1 MNMEQYPVEAQT
13 AAYSIMP
20 CKWTN
25 SKSQFTEASAQDPLQ
40 QLIALNAQHF
50 LSQVQVF
57 LLVCDTCAKQ
67 HLKTST
73 GAIGKKNTS
82 NLKCRLEEDR
92 LWMTKM
98 FTS

>member
-13 AAYSIMP
+13 AAYSLMP
-20 CKWTN
+20 FKWKTERAD
-25 SKSQFTEASAQDPLQ
+25 SEASAREPLQ
-40 QLIALNAQHF
+40 QLIALNAQH

-57 LLVCDTCAKQ
+57 LLVCDTCSKQ
-67 HLKTST
+67 HWKTST
-73 GAIGKKNTS
+73 RAISKKNTF

-98 FTS
+98 FIS

>member
-1 MNMEQYPVEAQT
+1 MKPKQLHILLCPLSGQT
-13 AAYSIMP
+13 ERA
-20 CKWTN
+20 N
-25 SKSQFTEASAQDPLQ
+25 SEASAQDPLQ

-50 LSQVQVF
+50 LRQVQVF
-57 LLVCDTCAKQ
+57 FLVCDTCAKQ
-67 HLKTST
+67 HWKTST
-73 GAIGKKNTS
+73 GAIDKKNTS